1 MQEHDKVMITQSLAA
16 RRRTPQKLERGA
28 KNAAGLLFSGAIAA
42 LYVLARIALTYGAL
56 AH

>member
-1 MQEHDKVMITQSLAA
+1 MITQSLAA